1 MNSGSTIFAQL
12 IRLLPQREFRRCV
25 EKYGGAKKG
34 QQFSSWDQFLCMV
47 FAQLTYRESLRDIE
61 ACLRAVGVKLYHLGI
76 RGHVSRTNLARANAT
91 TDWRIFAD
99 FGQVVIR
106 KAQEVARNEAFTVEL
121 ANAVYALDSTV
132 LETCLTLFPWTY
144 FTERESRGGV
154 KVHTLL
160 DLKRN
165 IPSFI
170 DITRRKVGDVEILDK
185 LSIEPEAFYIM
196 DRAYIDWKRLYRF
209 TKNNAFFVTRAKKST
224 ALRRVRSQAVDIAT
238 GVRSDQIV
246 RLATKNF
253 SRRRHY
259 PTRLRRIVFLDL
271 EHKRR
276 LVFVTNNFSLPAHII
291 ADLYKSRWFIEL
303 FFKWLKQHL
312 RIEKFYG
319 NSPNAVKAQIW
330 IAITTYTLVA
340 IAKERWRL
348 PHSLYTILQVLSIS
362 LLEKKPILQAF
373 SAQDFKCNDDTPDNQ
388 LKLFERNVGQ

>member
-25 EKYGGAKKG
+25 EKYGGSSKG
-34 QQFSSWDQFLCMV
+34 KRFSCWDQFLCMA

-76 RGHVSRTNLARANAT
+76 RGHVSRTTLARANAT

-99 FGQVVIR
+99 FGQIVIR
-106 KAQEVARNEAFTVEL
+106 KAQEVARNEAFAVEL
-121 ANAVYALDSTV
+121 AHAVYALDSTV

-144 FTERESRGGV
+144 FTERETRGGI

-170 DITRRKVGDVEILDK
+170 DITKRKVGDVEILDK

-209 TKNNAFFVTRAKKST
+209 TKNNAFFVIRAKRST
-224 ALRRVRSQAVDIAT
+224 ALRRVRSQTVNTAT

-246 RLATKNF
+246 LLSTKNLT
-253 SRRRHY
+253 RRRYY
-259 PTRLRRIVFLDL
+259 PTRLRRIIFFDI
-271 EHKRR
+271 EHKRWF
-276 LVFVTNNFSLPAHII
+276 VFVTNNFSLPAHII

-340 IAKERWRL
+340 IAKEQWRL

-362 LLEKKPILQAF
+362 LFEKQPISQAF
-373 SAQDFKCNDDTPDNQ
+373 SANDSHYKDDASDNQ
-388 LKLFERNVGQ
+388 LKLFKENMGQ